1 MSLIGG
7 VVKSSTRRSGSRKPP
22 GGVVAAGF
30 VLLAL
35 AVVALWPSLVA
46 SYSPLE
52 TDASSTLQPP
62 SAEHIF
68 GTDQSGRDV
77 FSRVVHGAQYSLAI
91 GLGATGVALGLGLL
105 LGVSAALGSRI
116 VDGILSRFIDVLM
129 AFPEF
134 LLALV
139 VIAVMGPGESSIPL
153 AVAIAATPAYARVAR
168 AETLVVAHAGY
179 VRASASLGV
188 SRARIILFHIIPNI
202 SGPLLVMATIGV
214 GTAIVTAAGLS
225 FLGLGAQPPTPEWG
239 IILSE
244 VRNFLATAWWIAVF
258 PGLAITTSVVSISV
272 VGRYFRT
279 RREVV
284 L

>member
-244 VRNFLATAWWIAVF
+244 GRNFLATAWWIAVF

>member
-7 VVKSSTRRSGSRKPP
+7 VVKSVTQRSGSRKPP

-35 AVVALWPSLVA
+35 AVLALWPSLVA

-62 SAEHIF
+62 SAEHVF

-105 LGVSAALGSRI
+105 LGVFAALGSRL
-116 VDGILSRFIDVLM
+116 VDGILSRVIDVLM

-153 AVAIAATPAYARVAR
+153 AVALAATPAYARVAR
-168 AETLVVAHAGY
+168 AETLVVAQAGY

-188 SRARIILFHIIPNI
+188 SRTRIILFHIIPNI

-244 VRNFLATAWWIAVF
+244 GRNFLATAWWIAVF

-272 VGRYFRT
+272 VGRYFGT

>member
-7 VVKSSTRRSGSRKPP
+7 VVKSSTQRSGSRKPP
-22 GGVVAAGF
+22 RGVVAAGF

-153 AVAIAATPAYARVAR
+153 AVAIAQ
-168 AETLVVAHAGY
+168 H
-179 VRASASLGV
+179 
-188 SRARIILFHIIPNI
+188 
-202 SGPLLVMATIGV
+202 
-214 GTAIVTAAGLS
+214 
-225 FLGLGAQPPTPEWG
+225 PPTPEWHERKR
-239 IILSE
+239 SWWPM
-244 VRNFLATAWWIAVF
+244 LAMYA
-258 PGLAITTSVVSISV
+258 LAHHLGSHERESSSFTSSPTS
-272 VGRYFRT
+272 RDPFW
-279 RREVV
+279 
-284 L
+284 